1 MRRVLYLLLFVFTCG
16 LTATAQKVKPVEYG
30 GSVNLIREIDKNTIV
45 LRTLGYGKK
54 EANARE
60 DAEVRVIRA
69 VLYIGFQGHSK
80 LINESEAAFEQKHP
94 DFITSFWDTKIYKDF
109 ITGIIS
115 VGSLSKV
122 KGQKVKSMPFDV
134 TVNVKALRQY
144 LQQNNYGGRLGFGF

>member
-1 MRRVLYLLLFVFTCG
+1 MRRVLYLLLFVFAYG

-30 GSVNLIREIDKNTIV
+30 GSVNLIREIDQNTIV

-69 VLYIGFQGHSK
+69 VLYVGFQGHSK
-80 LINESEAAFEQKHP
+80 LINESETSFEAKHGDFLNTFWEQKQ
-94 DFITSFWDTKIYKDF
+94 YKDF
-109 ITGIIS
+109 ITSIIS
-115 VGSLSKV
+115 VGSLTKV

-134 TVNVKALRQY
+134 TVNVKAFRQY
-144 LQQNNYGGRLGFGF
+144 LIQNKVGGGLGFH

>member
-1 MRRVLYLLLFVFTCG
+1 MKRVLYVLLFFLICG
-16 LTATAQKVKPVEYG
+16 LNATAQKVKPVEYG
-30 GSVNLIREIDKNTIV
+30 GTVNLLREIDQNTIV

-69 VLYIGFQGHSK
+69 VLYVGFDGHGK
-80 LINESEAAFEQKHP
+80 LINETESAFETKHGDFLNTFWEQKR
-94 DFITSFWDTKIYKDF
+94 YKDF
-109 ITGIIS
+109 ITGIVS

-134 TVNVKALRQY
+134 TINLKTFRQY
-144 LQQNNYGGRLGFGF
+144 LIQNKVGGNLGFR